1 MSIDELKTDGTE
13 CCIGARLEWR
23 CDHKQ
28 KRACTIFLV
37 VQALFAVC
45 CRDTRS
51 YLGMSASSNRTYPAL
66 DNRTIGVSVAA
77 GIPPGRSAP

>member
-37 VQALFAVC
+37 VQALFPFAAEI
-45 CRDTRS
+45 
-51 YLGMSASSNRTYPAL
+51 LGLTWA
-66 DNRTIGVSVAA
+66 
-77 GIPPGRSAP
+77 